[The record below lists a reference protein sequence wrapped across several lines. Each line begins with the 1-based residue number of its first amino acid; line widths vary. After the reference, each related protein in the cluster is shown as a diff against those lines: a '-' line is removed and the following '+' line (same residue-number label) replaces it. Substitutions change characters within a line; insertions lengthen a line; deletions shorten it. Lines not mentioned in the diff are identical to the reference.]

1 MLQKTGRINFK
12 NTMSMK
18 FYKGQKVVCINDEF
32 NRVYSTKKKKL
43 ALKGALIFPTKG
55 STLTVDR
62 VITYSGQVWLNFDQ
76 YDTGTRL
83 EWWVAVQFKPLEDF
97 MITLGGVDLHQA
109 LSSIK

>member
-1 MLQKTGRINFK
+1 
-12 NTMSMK
+12 MSMK

-43 ALKGALIFPTKG
+43 VMKGALVFPTKG
-55 STLTVDR
+55 STFTVDR
-62 VITYSGQVWLNFDQ
+62 VITYAGQVWLNFDQ

-83 EWWVAVQFKPLEDF
+83 EWWVAMQFRPLDSF
-97 MITLGGVDLHQA
+97 TITLDGMDLNQA